1 MFIAHVRR
9 EQGLGWQRF
18 FCCKFLRQTYKIFIS
33 PIFWPVFIPG
43 TEETVRRA
51 RLPVGSLC
59 QVIKVG
65 CVGRK
70 DSGSLEIT
78 DEGSPVCGRYKS
90 HEILK
95 GRGEKE

>member
-1 MFIAHVRR
+1 MCA
-9 EQGLGWQRF
+9 ESKDWADNDF

-33 PIFWPVFIPG
+33 PIFWPVLIPG
-43 TEETVRRA
+43 TEETVKRA
-51 RLPVGSLC
+51 RFPVGSLC